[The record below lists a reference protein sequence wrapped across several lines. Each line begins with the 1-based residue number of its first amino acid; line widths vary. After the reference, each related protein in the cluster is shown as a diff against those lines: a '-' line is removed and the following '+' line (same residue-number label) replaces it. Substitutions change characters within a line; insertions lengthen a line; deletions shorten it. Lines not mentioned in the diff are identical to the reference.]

1 MSPLHQTDEITR
13 SRVLRIDR
21 HQRERRFQTLSVMV
35 SCSCPSPSTLTG
47 TKVPDVPS
55 TASAATRLRATP
67 TRGQGRS
74 RQPQARSEDRPDRS
88 RTPPSMRGRRNARRP
103 FRRSRRRGR
112 PRCRRRFRRRADQR
126 ALSASRYFSAS
137 QCPCPR
143 NIARRSRC
151 ARRVSASGDWPLV
164 SRRPRRLD
172 RKLGSTHHPRPASLS
187 PTSAPPSGCPAAA
200 IGAPPADSRSER
212 VLQPPPAPPRPSIF
226 RASL

>member
-1 MSPLHQTDEITR
+1 
-13 SRVLRIDR
+13 
-21 HQRERRFQTLSVMV
+21 MV

-74 RQPQARSEDRPDRS
+74 RQPQARSEDRADRS

-172 RKLGSTHHPRPASLS
+172 RKPIGSTHHPRPASLS